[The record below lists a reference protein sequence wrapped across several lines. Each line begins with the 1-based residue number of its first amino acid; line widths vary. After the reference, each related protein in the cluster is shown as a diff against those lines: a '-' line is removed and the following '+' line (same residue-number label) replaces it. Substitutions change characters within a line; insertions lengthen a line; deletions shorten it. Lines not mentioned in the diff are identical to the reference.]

1 MFLRPLVRIVLVALP
16 LAFSVA
22 ACDVIDYLAENNP
35 LDTKKKPLE
44 GDRKPVFPGGV
55 PGIEYNQPPPQPT
68 NSNIPLSAVPPPQ
81 PEQQVE
87 TPQNSRQAARPARA
101 VQRPAPNAAGD
112 DPWSDARPKP
122 PSDDPWAENRPLR

>member
-22 ACDVIDYLAENNP
+22 GCDVIDYLAEENP
-35 LDTKKKPLE
+35 LHTKKKPLE

-55 PGIEYNQPPPQPT
+55 PVIEYNQPLPQPT

-101 VQRPAPNAAGD
+101 VQRPAPHAAGA
-112 DPWSDARPKP
+112 DPAPDARPKP
-122 PSDDPWAENRPLR
+122 PSDDPWAENRPVR